1 MPPTKNHAKNPKAG
15 PLEDVLCWNCD
26 QKLQHKA
33 LTDHH
38 NRFKGDANHAGKKKA
53 YYKPDVKKM
62 TFFQASA
69 KTEEKKKEA
78 KFLTFG
84 GGICLSKKVRAKML
98 MNRSSSCYSL

>member
-78 KFLTFG
+78 K
-84 GGICLSKKVRAKML
+84 KKEGKREAKKKEEMREEKK
-98 MNRSSSCYSL
+98 NER